1 MRFELRT
8 LASLAPYGGPATG
21 SPRAAG
27 DATAVLSAADSSR
40 PILAR
45 LRPSPGACRAFPFCR
60 PRSYVLHL
68 RHMSKTVTIRL
79 TRELAT
85 WLEQASKQSGI
96 PKGRI
101 VREQLEKARD
111 GGKEPSFMRLAG
123 SVRGVRDLSTR
134 KGFSRS

>member
-1 MRFELRT
+1 
-8 LASLAPYGGPATG
+8 
-21 SPRAAG
+21 
-27 DATAVLSAADSSR
+27 
-40 PILAR
+40 
-45 LRPSPGACRAFPFCR
+45 
-60 PRSYVLHL
+60 VLHL

-79 TRELAT
+79 TKELAT
-85 WLEQASKQSGI
+85 WLEQASKQSGV